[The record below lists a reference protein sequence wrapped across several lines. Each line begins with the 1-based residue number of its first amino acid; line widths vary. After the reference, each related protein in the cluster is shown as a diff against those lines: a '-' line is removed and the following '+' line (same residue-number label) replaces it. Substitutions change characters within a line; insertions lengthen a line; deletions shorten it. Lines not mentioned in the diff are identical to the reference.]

1 MPPFP
6 RVVGLVA
13 RGAEEQS
20 GRVQELREREHE
32 HQRRD
37 DFYKHGS
44 ICEDF
49 DAVEIPSLVIAGWA
63 DGYRNTPLKAVEG
76 MGPRAKALI
85 GPWIHKYPHFAWPKP
100 RADFHAEAI
109 RWWNEEQL
117 ATDGVLAPEL
127 CEGFWEWNDPLRE
140 VLRGLVA
147 LCDSDAAHDTAAVV
161 QQAVRRWT
169 TIMGARFNA
178 GYPWPHPT

>member
-1 MPPFP
+1 M
-6 RVVGLVA
+6 
-13 RGAEEQS
+13 
-20 GRVQELREREHE
+20 LR
-32 HQRRD
+32 
-37 DFYKHGS
+37 KHGS

-109 RWWNEEQL
+109 RWWNR
-117 ATDGVLAPEL
+117 
-127 CEGFWEWNDPLRE
+127 WLRDE
-140 VLRGLVA
+140 ANG
-147 LCDSDAAHDTAAVV
+147 
-161 QQAVRRWT
+161 
-169 TIMGARFNA
+169 
-178 GYPWPHPT
+178 